1 MDLTRAIKAE
11 ARRLE
16 FDLVGIAPATPTAE
30 HGRLAEWLK
39 KDLHGR
45 MAYMARRPER
55 RMDVRRVLEGCRS
68 VVVVG
73 LLYNTDEPLS
83 ANLDDSAR
91 GWVSRYAWGDDYH
104 GLMEKKL
111 RDLASFIET
120 ASPGAATRSYVD
132 TGPVMEKA
140 LAQAAGLG
148 WIGKNTCM
156 LNDKLGSFLFL
167 GVVLTTAALEP
178 NAPAV
183 DQCGSCTA
191 CLQACP
197 TDALSE
203 PYVLDSRRC
212 ISYLTIELKEA
223 IPTELRADMGRHL
236 FGCDIC
242 QDVCPYNPGP
252 ALTGQEAF
260 SPRPAL
266 LHPLLA
272 ELASWDEEAYRRAT
286 RRSPLRRPKFRG
298 FRRNLAVALANA
310 DTPEADG
317 LLAEMAEDPEP
328 LVAEHARWGLERRRR

>member
-1 MDLTRAIKAE
+1 MDLTSAVKAE
-11 ARRLE
+11 ASRLG
-16 FDLVGIAPATPTAE
+16 FDLVGVAPATPTAE

-39 KDLHGR
+39 KGLHGR
-45 MAYMARRPER
+45 MAYMARQPAR
-55 RMDVRRVLEGCRS
+55 RMDVRRVLDECRS

-73 LLYNTDEPLS
+73 LLYNTDEPFS
-83 ANLDDSAR
+83 TNLDDPAR
-91 GWVSRYAWGDDYH
+91 GWVSRYGWGDDYH

-111 RDLASFIET
+111 GELAAFIESV
-120 ASPGAATRSYVD
+120 APGVATRSYVD

-148 WIGKNTCM
+148 WIGKNTCL
-156 LNDKLGSFLFL
+156 LNDELGSFLFL
-167 GVVLTTAALEP
+167 GVVLTTAQIEP
-178 NAPAV
+178 DAPAV

-197 TDALSE
+197 TDALVE
-203 PYVLDSRRC
+203 PYVLDARRC

-252 ALTGQEAF
+252 SLTRQEGFAA
-260 SPRPAL
+260 RPAL

-272 ELASWDEEAYRRAT
+272 ELASWDEEAFRSAT

-310 DTPEADG
+310 DTPEAEEM
-317 LLAEMAEDPEP
+317 LAEMAEDPDP
-328 LVAEHARWGLERRRR
+328 LVAEHARWGLERRQR